1 MTFKVDGMMCMHC
14 VKSITDAL
22 DAMDGITDVQ
32 VDLSAKTVSFNGDA
46 EKVKAAIEDLG
57 FDVE

>member
-1 MTFKVDGMMCMHC
+1 MTFKVEGMMCMHC

-22 DAMDGITDVQ
+22 HALDGVSDVR
-32 VDLSAKTVSFNGDA
+32 VELETKTVSFSGDA
-46 EKVKAAIEDLG
+46 EKVKASIEDLG

>member
-14 VKSITDAL
+14 VKSITEAL
-22 DAMDGITDVQ
+22 NVLDGVSDVQ
-32 VDLSAKTVSFNGDA
+32 IDLKTKTVSFNGDA
-46 EKVKAAIEDLG
+46 EKVKATIEDLG